1 MPTYTVWSA
10 TGLIAPAARAQ
21 IAQTARGQR
30 AAATLTAQITEIH
43 HDVARAPRYFVQVVY
58 TELQPDSHFVAGQP
72 ASPKHVWVRVDLRSG
87 RTADQKR
94 RLLERLTTEVGAIVG
109 ADAEEVWM
117 RLGRAKC
124 VLTTRQVYLN
134 DIDGPNIAEYGRPL
148 PAPGQEDAW
157 FAALPETLRKRL
169 EPLK

>member
-1 MPTYTVWSA
+1 M
-10 TGLIAPAARAQ
+10 
-21 IAQTARGQR
+21 
-30 AAATLTAQITEIH
+30 AQITEIH

-109 ADAEEVWM
+109 VDVEEVWV
-117 RLGRAKC
+117 RLGRADC
-124 VLTTRQVYLN
+124 GLTNPPGVLERHRR
-134 DIDGPNIAEYGRPL
+134 AEHRRVRST
-148 PAPGQEDAW
+148 
-157 FAALPETLRKRL
+157 AASAR
-169 EPLK
+169 